1 MNDWLRLDSG
11 ANPPAYNMALDEAL
25 LETIADIGRPVLRF
39 YDWTAPCATFGY
51 SQKIAQIEAATK
63 LRPLIRRCTGGG
75 LVPHNGDW
83 TYSLIFPP
91 DHEWAKLAATESYL
105 RTHKLLQAAFKVIDV
120 KTELAKS
127 CRRPKPGEC
136 FEGHELHDL
145 MWNGKKIA
153 GAAQRRNRHGLLIQ
167 GSVQPLVDWS
177 KQMWKNELGDD
188 CETLL
193 ETPNTRTIEL
203 AKDKYSAEAF
213 NRKR

>member
-11 ANPPAYNMALDEAL
+11 ANTPAYNMALDEAL

-91 DHEWAKLAATESYL
+91 DHEWTKLAATESYL
-105 RTHKLLQAAFKVIDV
+105 RTYKLLQAAFKVIDV

-177 KQMWKNELGDD
+177 KQIWKNELGDD

>member
-11 ANPPAYNMALDEAL
+11 TNTPAYNMALDEAL
-25 LETIADIGRPVLRF
+25 LENAATLGQPVLRF
-39 YDWTAPCATFGY
+39 YGWTEPCATFGY
-51 SQKIAQIEAATK
+51 SQKITQIEAATK
-63 LRPLIRRCTGGG
+63 LCPLIRRCTGGG

-91 DHEWAKLAATESYL
+91 DHEWAVLAATESYL
-105 RTHKLLQAAFKVIDV
+105 RNHKLLQAAFEEIGVE
-120 KTELAKS
+120 TELAKS

-145 MWNGKKIA
+145 LWNGKKIA

-167 GSVQPLVDWS
+167 GSVQPVGDWS
-177 KQMWKNELGDD
+177 HPNWRDFLSQGCLQLEDIP
-188 CETLL
+188 ET
-193 ETPNTRTIEL
+193 RAHEL
-203 AKDKYSAEAF
+203 AETKYSKAEY